1 MQEIRLLS
9 KPDLEEIDAHLSE
22 VLTNLL
28 VDDIDIAESSS
39 KDDRVLAMAG
49 KVKRDYLV
57 IRASTRT
64 FVLHG
69 SARSHDARGSA
80 SLLSQI

>member
-1 MQEIRLLS
+1 METYLKDFEGYIERMQEIRLLS

-49 KVKRDYLV
+49 KVKRDY
-57 IRASTRT
+57 ASCI
-64 FVLHG
+64 G
-69 SARSHDARGSA
+69 SYKNRSGHKE
-80 SLLSQI
+80 